1 MAYPQTSP
9 TVSSTDQ
16 VFKYERLWEHLSFK
30 PEFEIKTLIL
40 APFGY
45 MALGKKIT
53 FQSLL
58 ICKKLESW
66 NKKKK
71 HENTLQT
78 RLGESGVV
86 VYNIFDTSTT

>member
-45 MALGKKIT
+45 MALGKKIDHYDR
-53 FQSLL
+53 QNYPVSKKQKSLL
-58 ICKKLESW
+58 I
-66 NKKKK
+66 N
-71 HENTLQT
+71 
-78 RLGESGVV
+78 RL
-86 VYNIFDTSTT
+86 